1 MAEAETFPSLIDRCW
16 ILTGPTASGKSA
28 IALALAEQLDAEIL
42 SLDSMAIY
50 REMDVGTA
58 KPPLEDRQR
67 VPHHLIDLIDPTE
80 EFSVAAFLQ
89 HAHAAVDRLEAA
101 GRTPLF
107 VGGTPLYLKAIIRG
121 FDPGPP
127 ADWEFRRNV
136 AADLERWGPAALR
149 QRLFQ
154 VDPLS
159 AHRLHPHD
167 TRRMTRAL
175 EVAYLTGVPL
185 SHRQMQFEQRLPA
198 EHCRVFATRWPR
210 PTLHQ
215 RINDRVAG
223 MFAAGLVEET
233 RGLLAR
239 HGELSRTA
247 AQAVGYREVIEH
259 LHDARSLPQTIEAVQ
274 AHTRQLAR
282 RQETWFRSLGE
293 IRGLTMPARFVPEA
307 LARQLLDLP
316 QAAPRPD
323 SRNR

>member
-1 MAEAETFPSLIDRCW
+1 MALEETFPPLIDRCW

-58 KPPLEDRQR
+58 KPPPEDRQR
-67 VPHHLIDLIDPTE
+67 VPHHLIDLIEATE
-80 EFSVAAFLQ
+80 EFSVAAYLQ

-107 VGGTPLYLKAIIRG
+107 VGGTPMYLKAIIRG

-136 AADLERWGPAALR
+136 EADLERWGAAALR
-149 QRLFQ
+149 SRLLQ

-185 SHRQMQFEQRLPA
+185 SHRQMQCEQRLPA
-198 EHCRVFATRWPR
+198 DQCRVFATRWPR

-215 RINDRVAG
+215 RINRRVEA

-233 RGLLAR
+233 RRLLER
-239 HGELSRTA
+239 DGGLSRTA

-259 LHDARSLPQTIEAVQ
+259 LRDARPLPETIEAVQ

-293 IRGLTMPARFVPEA
+293 IRGLTMAPEFQPEA
-307 LARQLLDLP
+307 LARELIDSASP
-316 QAAPRPD
+316 SRPD